1 MGEGKRLFLFHAR
14 CAGGGVAHS
23 LSLFRGCICR
33 PKCEESEISSS
44 PPPPGM
50 KPPSQIL
57 LVHVDAFGGDDDDE
71 VDVPWKSAPSR
82 EKPPP
87 EQE

>member
-1 MGEGKRLFLFHAR
+1 MRGALEAELLILFPFSAVAYVDQNAKRAR
-14 CAGGGVAHS
+14 
-23 LSLFRGCICR
+23 F
-33 PKCEESEISSS
+33 PPPPP

-71 VDVPWKSAPSR
+71 VDVPWKSAPSW

-87 EQE
+87 GE